1 MDLSSVR
8 FTKTHEWVDSTNSPA
23 TIGITEYAQSQ
34 LGDVIYVELPAP
46 GTEVSA
52 GAKFG
57 VVESV
62 KAASDLYSPVSG
74 KVLEANLRLADQPE
88 LINQDPY
95 GEGWML
101 KLELTGPASPELL
114 EEPAYKSFTE
124 GL

>member
-1 MDLSSVR
+1 MDLSSYR
-8 FTKTHEWVDSTNSPA
+8 FSQTHEWVKAADGSA
-23 TIGITEYAQSQ
+23 TIGITDYAQSQ

-62 KAASDLYSPVSG
+62 KAASDLYSPVNG
-74 KVLEANLRLADQPE
+74 KVVEANSQLADKPE
-88 LINQDPY
+88 VINQDPY
-95 GEGWML
+95 GGGWML
-101 KLELTGPASPELL
+101 KLELAEPHSSELL
-114 EEPAYKSFTE
+114 EESAYTAFTE

>member
-1 MDLSSVR
+1 MDLSSYR
-8 FTKTHEWVDSTNSPA
+8 FSKTHEWVHGSDGPA
-23 TIGITEYAQSQ
+23 TIGITDYAQSQ
-34 LGDVIYVELPAP
+34 LGDVIYVELPSP

-62 KAASDLYSPVSG
+62 KAASDLYAPVSG
-74 KVLEANLRLADQPE
+74 KVLEANAKLTDQPE

-101 KLELTGPASPELL
+101 KLELSEAPSAELL
-114 EEPAYKSFTE
+114 DEAAYK
-124 GL
+124 

>member
-8 FTKTHEWVDSTNSPA
+8 FTKTHEWVDSTHSPA

-34 LGDVIYVELPAP
+34 LGDVIFVELPAP

-74 KVLEANLRLADQPE
+74 KVVEANAQLADKPE
-88 LINQDPY
+88 VINQDPY
-95 GEGWML
+95 GGGWML
-101 KLELTGPASPELL
+101 KLELAEPHSSELL
-114 EEPAYKSFTE
+114 EESAYTAFTE

>member
-1 MDLSSVR
+1 VELTAYR
-8 FTKTHEWVDSTNSPA
+8 FSQTHEWVKAADGSA
-23 TIGITEYAQSQ
+23 TIGITDYAQSQ

-62 KAASDLYSPVSG
+62 KAASDLYSPVNG
-74 KVLEANLRLADQPE
+74 KVVEANSQLADKPE
-88 LINQDPY
+88 VINQDPY
-95 GEGWML
+95 GGGWML
-101 KLELTGPASPELL
+101 KLELAEPHSSELL
-114 EEPAYKSFTE
+114 EESAYTAFTE